1 VVKGDEMKRAL
12 IVVLLLVSVLAVV
25 PSASAQALPEQ
36 TSELMVRLANTSAFV
51 GRYAFLLA
59 QQAWVVRLESVATE
73 NHARRLAL
81 AEQVLTNPYAYA
93 QATVL
98 SFVTRPATWNV
109 DTTDPLAIRCGAE
122 DNTLLTQ
129 IAGDWNKMAGV

>member
-1 VVKGDEMKRAL
+1 MKRAL

-36 TSELMVRLANTSAFV
+36 TSELMVRLSNTSAFV
-51 GRYAFLLA
+51 GRYAYLLA
-59 QQAWVVRLESVATE
+59 QQAWVVRNEDVATA
-73 NHARRLAL
+73 NHARRLVL
-81 AEQVLTNPYAYA
+81 AEQVLTNPHAYA

-109 DTTDPLAIRCGAE
+109 DVATDPANIRCATE
-122 DNTLLTQ
+122 DNTLLVQ
-129 IAGDWNKMAGV
+129 IAADWDKMAGI

>member
-1 VVKGDEMKRAL
+1 MKRVL

-59 QQAWVVRLESVATE
+59 QQAWVVRLENVATE
-73 NHARRLAL
+73 NHARRLVL

-109 DTTDPLAIRCGAE
+109 DVTDPLAIRCGAE
-122 DNTLLTQ
+122 DNTLLAQ